1 MKNIGKTRA
10 ATGGA
15 RRYSS
20 RMLTVAFAL
29 ALAALVAASGTWSTA
44 SAQAPQPKPER
55 AAPQANCPPDGQCF
69 ADVPSSNPFFNNAN
83 TLYREDIIGGYACG
97 GPGEPCDPYRR
108 PYFRP
113 GSSVT
118 RQQMTKFI
126 DEART
131 RPGIFINTATS
142 PLPLYSRTTVID
154 GIGLYG
160 ESVNGDAISA
170 LSNAGNRSAVVAR
183 NTGGGFGVYA
193 DVTGNGYGVWA
204 RSGGQALHGETTGNA
219 DAVVGRNTTTGRS
232 GVYGLN
238 TGNGFGVTGRSTGGV
253 GVLGESAG
261 DNGVQGQS
269 SSGGD
274 SGVYGLNTN
283 GGFGVAG
290 RTNANSGIFSA
301 VFGENTAGGYAGY
314 FAGATNTRGTNSA
327 SLGTYTIDH
336 PQDPA
341 NKYLNMSAMSGPEA
355 MNVYNGNVTTN
366 ASGEATVTLP
376 GYVEALNKDF
386 RYQLTV
392 IGTFAQAIVS
402 SEIQK
407 NSFTIKTD
415 KPNVK
420 VSWQVT
426 GVRQDPYAAQNQA
439 EVEQA
444 KPDVERGYYRHPEVY
459 GQPDSKSVEGAY
471 QP

>member
-1 MKNIGKTRA
+1 MKANVKTQIKGLRRYSPRA
-10 ATGGA
+10 ATV
-15 RRYSS
+15 
-20 RMLTVAFAL
+20 MLAL
-29 ALAALVAASGTWSTA
+29 ALAAFVAVSGSWSTA
-44 SAQAPQPKPER
+44 SAQSPQPKPER
-55 AAPQANCPPDGQCF
+55 SAPQASCAPNGQCF
-69 ADVPSSNPFFNNAN
+69 ADVPASNPFYGYAN
-83 TLYREDIIGGYACG
+83 TLYQEDIIGGYACG
-97 GPGEPCDPYRR
+97 GPGEPCDPYNR

-113 GSSVT
+113 NSSVT

-131 RPGIFINTATS
+131 RAGIFINTTTS
-142 PLPLYSRTTVID
+142 GLPLYSRTTVLD
-154 GIGLYG
+154 GIALYG
-160 ESVNGDAISA
+160 ESTNGDAISA
-170 LSNAGNRSAVVAR
+170 LSNSATRSAVLAR
-183 NTGGGFGVYA
+183 NTAGGFGVYV
-193 DVTGNGYGVWA
+193 DVNGNGYGVWA
-204 RSGGQALHGETTGNA
+204 RSGGQVLHGETTGNA
-219 DAVVGRNTTTGRS
+219 DAVVGRNATAGRS

-238 TGNGFGVTGRSTGGV
+238 TGNGYGVSGRSTGGV
-253 GVLGESAG
+253 GVLGDSAG
-261 DNGVQGQS
+261 DNGVQGVS
-269 SSGGD
+269 GSGGD
-274 SGVYGLNTN
+274 SGVYGLNTG

-341 NKYLNMSAMSGPEA
+341 NKYLNLAAVAGPEA
-355 MNVYNGNVTTN
+355 MNVYNGNVTTD
-366 ASGEATVTLP
+366 AKGEAVVTLP
-376 GYVEALNKDF
+376 AYVEALNKDF

-402 SEIQK
+402 TEIQK

-415 KPNVK
+415 TPNVK

-426 GVRQDPYAAQNQA
+426 GVRKDPYAEQNA
-439 EVEQA
+439 VEVEQV

-459 GQPDSKSVEGAY
+459 GQPDSKSVEDAY
-471 QP
+471 LP

>member
-1 MKNIGKTRA
+1 MKENVKIQA
-10 ATGGA
+10 GGHVA
-15 RRYSS
+15 RRYPT
-20 RMLTVAFAL
+20 RMLTVMLAMSIAAFVAL
-29 ALAALVAASGTWSTA
+29 SGTWSTA
-44 SAQAPQPKPER
+44 SAQSPQPKPER
-55 AAPQANCPPDGQCF
+55 AAPQASCPPNGQCF
-69 ADVPSSNPFFNNAN
+69 ADVPPTNPFYVHAN
-83 TLYREDIIGGYACG
+83 TLYHEDVVGGYACG
-97 GPGEPCDPYRR
+97 GPGEPCDPYNR

-113 GSSVT
+113 GSGVT

-131 RPGIFINTATS
+131 RAGIFINTSTS
-142 PLPLYSRTTVID
+142 GLPLYSRTTVLD

-160 ESVNGDAISA
+160 ESANGDAISA
-170 LSNAGNRSAVVAR
+170 LSTSSLRSAVVAR
-183 NTGGGFGVYA
+183 NTAGGFGLYA

-219 DAVVGRNTTTGRS
+219 DAIVGRNGTAGRS
-232 GVYGLN
+232 GVYGLH
-238 TGNGFGVTGRSTGGV
+238 TGNGLGVTGRSTGGI
-253 GVLGESAG
+253 GVFGDSAG
-261 DNGVQGQS
+261 DNGVQGIS
-269 SSGGD
+269 GSGGD

-290 RTNANSGIFSA
+290 RTNANTGVFSA
-301 VFGENTAGGYAGY
+301 VFGENTNGGYAGY
-314 FAGATNTRGTNSA
+314 FAGTTNTRGTSEA

-341 NKYLNMSAMSGPEA
+341 NKYLNMAAVSGPDA
-355 MNVYNGNVTTN
+355 MNVYNGNVTTD
-366 ASGEATVTLP
+366 AKGDATVTLP
-376 GYVEALNKDF
+376 AYVEALNKDF

-402 SEIQK
+402 TEIQK

-426 GVRQDPYAAQNQA
+426 GVRKDPYAEQNA
-439 EVEQA
+439 VEVEQA

-459 GQPDSKSVEGAY
+459 GQPDSKSVEDAY
-471 QP
+471 LP